1 MNIPFPDKK
10 YQIIYA
16 DPPWEYK
23 KTGGLKNSRGM
34 AKQFYQT
41 MSLEDI
47 CLLPIQNITDDN
59 ACLFL
64 WTTYPKLP
72 EALIVMKSWGF
83 EYFGLGFEWI
93 KLYTTP
99 DKRAT
104 KKMIAWYLRLPHTDN
119 HSDAVDRAIRDAVT
133 ELRKA
138 GEPIISTAGA
148 AGYWFDPSSV
158 PIIVADMRSRIIDM
172 SETIRALERGAQQT
186 GVRQLELV

>member
-1 MNIPFPDKK
+1 MKPNLPDMT
-10 YQIIYA
+10 
-16 DPPWEYK
+16 D
-23 KTGGLKNSRGM
+23 LV
-34 AKQFYQT
+34 
-41 MSLEDI
+41 LE
-47 CLLPIQNITDDN
+47 C
-59 ACLFL
+59 
-64 WTTYPKLP
+64 
-72 EALIVMKSWGF
+72 
-83 EYFGLGFEWI
+83 I

-172 SETIRALERGAQQT
+172 SETISAMERGAQQT